1 MTYFDINK
9 FVSDEILPQVN
20 STVQN
25 YLEDTYSYIEN
36 EDDLEDLEYA
46 EITDELIDNVK
57 TDIDKLIKECSSDY
71 DFSKVDNKELD
82 NELIYN
88 IIDSSFTDYKEM
100 MLQRYQEEFEK
111 QEYFDEYYSEMEF

>member
-9 FVSDEILPQVN
+9 FVSDEVLPQVN

-57 TDIDKLIKECSSDY
+57 TDINKLIKECSSDY

-82 NELIYN
+82 SELIYN

>member
-9 FVSDEILPQVN
+9 FVSDEVLPQVN

-25 YLEDTYSYIEN
+25 YLEDAYSYIEN